1 MKPIFLIGF
10 TAVGKTTIG
19 KRLASRLG
27 LNFLDADEYLE
38 KKYHSSIGGMMAG
51 CGIEKFRKREKVIL
65 IEISQL
71 QDTVIATGGG
81 MPTWDDNI
89 DLMLARGTVIYLEAS
104 VAALTKRLIE
114 VRDSRPTV
122 MGLDDEGIRKHV
134 ENVLPKRIP
143 IYERA
148 HFSVSAETLVTEDDE
163 IALTEEIATIILSN
177 K

>member
-19 KRLASRLG
+19 KRLANRLG
-27 LNFLDADEYLE
+27 LNFVDADEYLE
-38 KKYHSSIGGMMAG
+38 RKYHSTIGGMMDG

-89 DLMLARGTVIYLEAS
+89 DLMLSSGTVIYLEAS
-104 VAALTKRLIE
+104 VETLTKRLIE
-114 VRDSRPTV
+114 VQDSRPTV
-122 MGLDDEGIRKHV
+122 RGLDEDGIRKHV
-134 ENVLPKRIP
+134 ENLLPKRVP

-148 HFSVSAETLVTEDDE
+148 HFSVSAENLLTEDDE
-163 IALTEEIATIILSN
+163 MALIEEIATIILSD

>member
-19 KRLASRLG
+19 RRLAQRMG
-27 LNFLDADEYLE
+27 LNFVDADEYLE
-38 KKYHSSIGGMMAG
+38 RKYHSSISGMMEG

-71 QDTVIATGGG
+71 QDTIIATGGG
-81 MPTWDDNI
+81 MPIWEDNI
-89 DLMLARGTVIYLEAS
+89 DLMLSRGTVVYLEAS
-104 VAALTKRLIE
+104 IDALTKRLIL

-122 MGLDDEGIRKHV
+122 AGLDDEGIRKHV
-134 ENVLPKRIP
+134 EQLLPKRAP

-148 HFSVSAETLVTEDDE
+148 HYTVSAERLTTEEDE
-163 IALTEEIATIILSN
+163 IALTEQIASLFSMH